1 MKALIGW
8 RRQHGAGLPSP
19 AAHDHLVQRAE
30 RQFWGWAAMMG
41 LLVFMAWWL
50 RERGVWQE
58 LVTGDPSGISV
69 GIIVLSLIVGVWCG
83 MRMRLLAQQS
93 AAGSAWRE
101 HYQQDL
107 SVAGSEAASQSLA
120 ERTHGP
126 HETAW
131 WFASAAIKLGLLGT
145 VVGFIVM
152 SLQIG
157 RMANFDFD
165 QIQMLLKRMTE
176 GMAIALYTTLVG
188 LIANL
193 WLGFMLMLLDRQAD
207 ALAADVLARGSGPS
221 NVAVAAVGPAASA
234 QELH

>member
-8 RRQHGAGLPSP
+8 RRQHGAGLPAP
-19 AAHDHLVQRAE
+19 ATHEHLVQRAD
-30 RQFWGWAAMMG
+30 RLFWCWAAMMG
-41 LLVFMAWWL
+41 LMAFVAWWL
-50 RERGVWQE
+50 RERGAWLE
-58 LVTGDPSGISV
+58 LVNGDPSGISV
-69 GIIVLSLIVGVWCG
+69 ATIVMSLIVGVWCG
-83 MRMRLLAQQS
+83 LRMRLLGQQ
-93 AAGSAWRE
+93 AAPASAWRRQ
-101 HYQQDL
+101 YQQDMR
-107 SVAGSEAASQSLA
+107 VAGSEAALQSLA

-145 VVGFIVM
+145 VVGFIAM

-165 QIQMLLKRMTE
+165 QIQTLLKRMTE

-207 ALAADVLARGSGPS
+207 ALAADVLARGSGPGAGS
-221 NVAVAAVGPAASA
+221 TAATPS
-234 QELH
+234 QEQP